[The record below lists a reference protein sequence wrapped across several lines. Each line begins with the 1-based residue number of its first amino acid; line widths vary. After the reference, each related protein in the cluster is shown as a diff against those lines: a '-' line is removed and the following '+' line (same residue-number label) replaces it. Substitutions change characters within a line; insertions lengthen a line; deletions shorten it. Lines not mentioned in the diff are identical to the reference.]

1 MDTTAARSASGADAA
16 AANDSNR
23 TLVRLFMDLWR
34 ETSTLV
40 HDEVAL
46 VRAEVSEKVSEVGTG
61 ITAIGAS
68 VVVLFAGFLILLFA
82 AVNALAMFLPEE
94 MAPWL
99 APLIIGAIVL
109 VIGLIAL
116 AKGRSNLK
124 ARNLTPEKTLE
135 SLRRD
140 RELVKEHVK

>member
-16 AANDSNR
+16 ANDGNR

-40 HDEVAL
+40 HDEVELAR
-46 VRAEVSEKVSEVGTG
+46 VEVAEKVSEVGTG
-61 ITAIGAS
+61 ITAIGAA
-68 VVVLFAGFLILLFA
+68 VVVLFAGFLILLLA

-94 MAPWL
+94 TAPWL
-99 APLIIGAIVL
+99 APLIIGVVVL
-109 VIGLIAL
+109 VVGFIAL
-116 AKGRSNLK
+116 AKGRANLK
-124 ARNLTPEKTLE
+124 VRNLAPERTIE
-135 SLRRD
+135 SIRRD